1 MLTYC
6 FWRITVNTERKRRP
20 SKEES
25 IRTGLKKGRNVPPR
39 MMDDPIN
46 APSAAVTG
54 SLLLRVPH
62 LPTGSTERYSPSPF
76 IHISRLK
83 KRRREPEGKHRTPV
97 LDHLLLYPAHGK
109 IELASLYS
117 RVRRAIARKPGLF
130 LNRPSINSWIHL
142 ASTHTLSISV
152 NLRCTLYS
160 VGDGNIPP
168 ETVP

>member
-25 IRTGLKKGRNVPPR
+25 IRTGLKKGRNVPPEWWMIQSMR
-39 MMDDPIN
+39 R
-46 APSAAVTG
+46 V
-54 SLLLRVPH
+54 LLLQEVSYSVPH

-83 KRRREPEGKHRTPV
+83 KRRREPEGKHRTRIRSPPPI
-97 LDHLLLYPAHGK
+97 YPAHGK

-142 ASTHTLSISV
+142 ASTHTLSISL